1 MSPGKGVHLS
11 GPLWVLHSAV
21 TPLGREEV
29 AWVRQAPPGSGKPL
43 QPLSHRGRHL
53 VRGICNRAASA
64 ARPGF
69 PPPRSKTD
77 RRDDVGPFRE
87 CSLLSAPSRP
97 PRPLAATRRG
107 RSRASVLAW
116 PRPPTYRV
124 SCTFMPPGRSVW
136 PRPAAQGS
144 ACDTCAAPLWGL
156 GPRTVSR
163 RQAIRAEMTQ
173 ACLASFTGLGVGGG
187 IPIRPLSMG

>member
-1 MSPGKGVHLS
+1 M
-11 GPLWVLHSAV
+11 

-29 AWVRQAPPGSGKPL
+29 AWARQAPPGSGKPL

-87 CSLLSAPSRP
+87 CSLLSAPRGPHGPSRP
-97 PRPLAATRRG
+97 RGVGVLRLCARLAPAPYVP
-107 RSRASVLAW
+107 SVLHVYA
-116 PRPPTYRV
+116 TG
-124 SCTFMPPGRSVW
+124 TFCVAPARRS
-136 PRPAAQGS
+136 
-144 ACDTCAAPLWGL
+144 GL
-156 GPRTVSR
+156 SV
-163 RQAIRAEMTQ
+163 
-173 ACLASFTGLGVGGG
+173 
-187 IPIRPLSMG
+187 